1 MDEFCECC
9 GRKLDPKRAVLLELD
24 QRDGTY
30 HDFRDVPEEFSQGW
44 FAFGPLCAKRKRE
57 AARCTRLVKATA

>member
-9 GRKLDPKRAVLLELD
+9 GRKLDPARMVLLELD

-30 HDFRDVPEEFSQGW
+30 HDFRDVPTDVSQGW
-44 FAFGPLCAKRKRE
+44 FAFGTACANRKRRE
-57 AARCTRLVKATA
+57 ARKARAGRT